1 MINKLLTA
9 KHWQLFLLTFGLQLV
24 LQIALIFA
32 IFHAVNNDNMDSD
45 PFAIFAII
53 KYFPIVMVL
62 YMIVY
67 LAWIYS
73 VSIGL
78 QPKVPANVM
87 MKVKKFKIFFYI
99 PIVYYF
105 VFMIGFSIL
114 FASFSKATSESNFVF
129 LDQIFPFLFPIHLFV
144 LFCMFYTL
152 YFAAKTIKTVEL
164 QREVKFGEFVG
175 EFFLIWFYFI
185 GVWILQPKVN
195 KMVEDGRLDANH
207 FRTSNEQL

>member
-1 MINKLLTA
+1 MIDKLLNA
-9 KHWQLFLLTFGLQLV
+9 KHWQLFLLTFGLQFV
-24 LQIALIFA
+24 LQILLLVAMFSSMYNSDLE
-32 IFHAVNNDNMDSD
+32 SD
-45 PFAIFAII
+45 PFAVFAVI
-53 KYFPIVMVL
+53 KYFPLVMII
-62 YMIVY
+62 YMVVY

-78 QPKVPANVM
+78 QPKVPENVK
-87 MKVKKFKIFFYI
+87 MKVKKFKVFFYI
-99 PIVYYF
+99 PIIYYF

-114 FASFSKATSESNFVF
+114 FANFTKANSESNFIF
-129 LDQIFPFLFPIHLFV
+129 LDQIFPYLLPIHIFV
-144 LFCMFYTL
+144 VFCMMYTL

-195 KMVEDGRLDANH
+195 KMVEKKFTVD
-207 FRTSNEQL
+207 S